1 MLQGQGAEASNILI
15 HPGWDRSSKL
25 NDILAGH
32 DLSIITLKE
41 EVDMYNIKTIPIC
54 LPDPGR
60 DNFLTRSGRAADVTG
75 FGLIVN
81 PRTGGRKNPD
91 FVQTASVTVVE
102 PSTCKDL
109 WNISGS
115 QICAV
120 GNQNIVVQN
129 TNKEIVSDSCNGDS
143 GGGLTSTNVQGREVI
158 LGIVS
163 FGEADC
169 GRIGGKPGVYTNV
182 MDHFDWINSNIQ
194 DKKKEVT
201 TESTNEE
208 IIDIGSESKS
218 EFTRTS
224 NDSAGL
230 NCLASNGKVCRFPF
244 KFQGKVFPSCTTDF
258 DPDKRPWCSTK
269 GKKLSS

>member
-1 MLQGQGAEASNILI
+1 M
-15 HPGWDRSSKL
+15 
-25 NDILAGH
+25 
-32 DLSIITLKE
+32 
-41 EVDMYNIKTIPIC
+41 
-54 LPDPGR
+54 
-60 DNFLTRSGRAADVTG
+60 
-75 FGLIVN
+75 
-81 PRTGGRKNPD
+81 
-91 FVQTASVTVVE
+91 TVVE
-102 PSTCKDL
+102 KSTCQEL

-182 MDHFDWINSNIQ
+182 MDHVDWINSNINEEI
-194 DKKKEVT
+194 KEVT
-201 TESTNEE
+201 TENSKEE

-218 EFTRTS
+218 ELL
-224 NDSAGL
+224 SAEASETGVGL
-230 NCLASNGKVCRFPF
+230 KCLSSNGKLCKFPF

-269 GKKLSS
+269 GEH